1 MSALQRLAAVALIC
15 YYAAVTKE
23 VTLRQAGGSVSAT
36 LPKDMADRLRL
47 EAGDRILAVETD
59 RGILLTPY
67 DPEAERALKIAAR
80 AAKKYRH
87 ALRELAK

>member
-1 MSALQRLAAVALIC
+1 M
-15 YYAAVTKE
+15 TKE

-47 EAGDRILAVETD
+47 EAGDRVLAVETE

-67 DPEAERALKIAAR
+67 DEDAQRALSVAAK
-80 AAKKYRH
+80 AAKKYRT

>member
-1 MSALQRLAAVALIC
+1 MC
-15 YYAAVTKE
+15 YCTYELVPMTKE

-36 LPKDMADRLRL
+36 LPKDMADRLHL
-47 EAGDRILAVETD
+47 EPGDRLLAVETD

-67 DPEAERALKIAAR
+67 DPDVERALKV
-80 AAKKYRH
+80 AAKTAKRFRN

>member
-1 MSALQRLAAVALIC
+1 
-15 YYAAVTKE
+15 
-23 VTLRQAGGSVSAT
+23 
-36 LPKDMADRLRL
+36 MADRLRL

-67 DPEAERALKIAAR
+67 DPEAERMLRAAAK
-80 AAKKYRH
+80 AAKKYRN